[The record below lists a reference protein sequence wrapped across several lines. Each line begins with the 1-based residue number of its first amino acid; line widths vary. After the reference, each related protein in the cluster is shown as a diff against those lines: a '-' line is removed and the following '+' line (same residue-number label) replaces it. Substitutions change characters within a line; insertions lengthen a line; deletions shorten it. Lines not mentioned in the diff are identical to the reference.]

1 MSDPDLNRLFEL
13 PLDRSLGGLER
24 SIWLGVA
31 ARERDRRTSRLA
43 VACQAGVLAIAV
55 AIGGMA
61 GATAAAGAR
70 EDSGKGPLLLAAQH
84 APSNLLLG
92 SPR

>member
-1 MSDPDLNRLFEL
+1 MSDSDLKKLFEQ
-13 PLDRSLGGLER
+13 PLDRSLDGLER

-43 VACQAGVLAIAV
+43 VSLQGGVLAIAV

-61 GATAAAGAR
+61 GATAAASVRA
-70 EDSGKGPLLLAAQH
+70 DSTKGPLLLATQH
-84 APSNLLLG
+84 APSNLLFG